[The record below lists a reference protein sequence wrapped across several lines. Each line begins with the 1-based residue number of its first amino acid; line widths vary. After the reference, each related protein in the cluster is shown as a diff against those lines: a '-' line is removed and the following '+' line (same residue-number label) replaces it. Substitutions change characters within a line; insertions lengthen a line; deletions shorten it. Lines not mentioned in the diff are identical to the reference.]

1 MQINYQK
8 FFFFHLNLIDFE
20 QNINQKQ
27 LIIFLIQLHSF
38 FNKAFINIII
48 TKDLYFRQVEDKQQ
62 QILMNGISLSFKVD
76 KFEKQFNKDRTKSG
90 RDFSKGYL
98 LILLIE
104 MIVIGIDY
112 AINRKYNDLIILCIT
127 LAQFLLGLMQRLVV
141 LKICSSYF
149 NLFIAI
155 QNLGQAMLN
164 CCMIS
169 FWLNVN
175 DIDYVNNLYYGSNIV
190 LKHIYLLQ
198 GSNFIMKF
206 ITAINIGIIY
216 EVFFIRF
223 QTSIRHYVLS
233 VSIAIFLQIYKIFQE
248 DLSLR
253 NLFLVQRSEDE
264 MNFLVK
270 RLLPV
275 SMLITKYDKKEERI
289 YFHMSNTKLQKQFHI
304 KDDDSMKN
312 FLLKVELQALDEY
325 QRLQLESNNNK
336 SLFQHMHFQA
346 ISYSKK
352 HYKKKNTIN
361 VNNNQDNLQ
370 NDRKQSILNNNSIP
384 NMHQNQQALFSAA
397 ALNQPVD
404 DMVSPNSLSCR
415 QSGDLISHRMTEHNL
430 RNIFGIQEKIESDSM
445 TQKIIKS
452 IRKKEHKKTIKK
464 QFDNLEIEIGDRQYE
479 QTIKDVYNTNSN
491 HPNSNNIINNLNIN
505 EYNQKKGINNNANV
519 NAKNIADEIYDRLE
533 VFYGILQGENQ
544 KILNIKIYTYILE
557 EIYQVIIFEDET
569 LQGRVEYLQK
579 LNKYY
584 MNLFEQMLKK
594 LRAPIAQSLY
604 KMKKAVNNLKQ
615 NIILKQQQSI
625 NQNLSRLDS
634 ILSQNDQQTNALSR
648 LREIASD
655 LIVRK
660 QSSQIQN
667 TIVQSTLNN
676 DSSRQG
682 TSLLEDIIKQDKQQ
696 KDLIFQNTQDL
707 QYNNYNILNS
717 LFNYQDIFKIFSKN
731 SIIIS
736 PINISLERII
746 KDLKTIFQSEYKSRC
761 LELYFINDL
770 TEEDSYINTDEKY
783 LKQVFINL
791 INNSLQSLTKIQKG
805 YTAVHF
811 KLNPLDNQLIDI
823 SIIDTGPGFDNN
835 YNISEQ
841 ILIQHLNV
849 MTLGRNLKV
858 KELKVG
864 IPISQKIIGKLGP
877 YEKIQFEKN
886 VVRFQIYKD
895 YDGLIKNKDNNY
907 YGGYVKRKSLFV
919 RNKTISQSEKSEQIC
934 EENEQDYQQNEINY
948 AIQKQQV
955 IERSE
960 ALVFSKHQDYFSESS
975 Y

>member
-1 MQINYQK
+1 
-8 FFFFHLNLIDFE
+8 
-20 QNINQKQ
+20 
-27 LIIFLIQLHSF
+27 
-38 FNKAFINIII
+38 
-48 TKDLYFRQVEDKQQ
+48 
-62 QILMNGISLSFKVD
+62 MNAISLSFKVD

-90 RDFSKGYL
+90 REFSRGYL
-98 LILLIE
+98 LILLVE
-104 MIVIGIDY
+104 MIIIGVDY
-112 AINRKYNDLIILCIT
+112 SINRKYNDLIILSMT
-127 LAQFLLGLMQRLVV
+127 LAQFLLALMQRFII
-141 LKICSSYF
+141 LKLCSSYF

-155 QNLGQAMLN
+155 QNLGQALIN

-169 FWLNVN
+169 FWLNVD
-175 DIDYVNNLYYGSNIV
+175 DIYYVNNIYYGSNIV

-206 ITAINIGIIY
+206 ITAINLGIIY
-216 EVFFIRF
+216 ETFFVSQ
-223 QTSIRHYVLS
+223 QTSIRHYILS
-233 VSIAIFLQIYKIFQE
+233 VSIAIFLNVYKIFQE

-336 SLFQHMHFQA
+336 SLFQHLHFQA

-352 HYKKKNTIN
+352 HYKKKNTMS
-361 VNNNQDNLQ
+361 VNNNNNQENLQ
-370 NDRKQSILNNNSIP
+370 NDRKQSLLNNNSIP
-384 NMHQNQQALFSAA
+384 NIHPNQQALFSAA
-397 ALNQPVD
+397 ALNQPGD
-404 DMVSPNSLSCR
+404 DLVSPNSLSGR
-415 QSGDLISHRMTEHNL
+415 QSGDLISHRLTEHNL
-430 RNIFGIQEKIESDSM
+430 KNIFGMQEKAETDSM

-452 IRKKEHKKTIKK
+452 MRKKEHKKTIKK

-479 QTIKDVYNTNSN
+479 QTIKDAYNTNSN
-491 HPNSNNIINNLNIN
+491 HHNSHNIINNLNIN
-505 EYNQKKGINNNANV
+505 EYNQKRGINHNASI

-584 MNLFEQMLKK
+584 LNLFEQMLKK

-634 ILSQNDQQTNALSR
+634 ILSQNDQQANALSR
-648 LREIASD
+648 LREMASD

-676 DSSRQG
+676 DSSKQG
-682 TSLLEDIIKQDKQQ
+682 TSLLEDIFKQDKQQ
-696 KDLIFQNTQDL
+696 KEMIFQNTQDL

-746 KDLKTIFQSEYKSRC
+746 KDLKTIFSSEYKSRC

-791 INNSLQSLTKIQKG
+791 INNSLQSLTRIQKG

-811 KLNPLDNQLIDI
+811 KLNPQDIQLIDI

-835 YNISEQ
+835 YNLNEQ

-877 YEKIQFEKN
+877 YESIKFEKN
-886 VVRFQIYKD
+886 VVKFQIYKD

-907 YGGYVKRKSLFV
+907 NGGYVKRKSLFV

-934 EENEQDYQQNEINY
+934 EENEQDFQQNEINY

-955 IERSE
+955 IDRNE
-960 ALVFSKHQDYFSESS
+960 ALVFSKHQEYFGESS

>member
-1 MQINYQK
+1 
-8 FFFFHLNLIDFE
+8 
-20 QNINQKQ
+20 
-27 LIIFLIQLHSF
+27 
-38 FNKAFINIII
+38 
-48 TKDLYFRQVEDKQQ
+48 
-62 QILMNGISLSFKVD
+62 MNALSLSFKVD

-98 LILLIE
+98 LILLVE

-112 AINRKYNDLIILCIT
+112 SFNRQYNDLIILSMT
-127 LAQFLLGLMQRLVV
+127 LAQFLLALMQRFII
-141 LKICSSYF
+141 LKLCSSYF
-149 NLFIAI
+149 NLFIAL
-155 QNLGQAMLN
+155 QNLGQALLN
-164 CCMIS
+164 CCMIC

-175 DIDYVNNLYYGSNIV
+175 DINYVNNIYYGFNIV

-216 EVFFIRF
+216 EIFFMNQ
-223 QTSIRHYVLS
+223 QTSIRHYILS
-233 VSIAIFLQIYKIFQE
+233 VSIAILLYIYKIFQE

-325 QRLQLESNNNK
+325 QRMQLESNNNK
-336 SLFQHMHFQA
+336 SLFQHLHFQA

-361 VNNNQDNLQ
+361 VNNNQENQQ
-370 NDRKQSILNNNSIP
+370 NDRKQSLLNNNSIANINP
-384 NMHQNQQALFSAA
+384 NQQALFSVA
-397 ALNQPVD
+397 ALNLPGD
-404 DMVSPNSLSCR
+404 DLVSPNSVSYR
-415 QSGDLISHRMTEHNL
+415 QSGDLISHRLTENNL
-430 RNIFGIQEKIESDSM
+430 RNIFGMQEKAETESM

-452 IRKKEHKKTIKK
+452 MRKKEHKKTIKK

-479 QTIKDVYNTNSN
+479 QTIKDVYNTSIN
-491 HPNSNNIINNLNIN
+491 HPNSHNIINNLNIN
-505 EYNQKKGINNNANV
+505 EYNLKKGINHNASI

-584 MNLFEQMLKK
+584 LNLFESILKK

-625 NQNLSRLDS
+625 NQNISRLDS
-634 ILSQNDQQTNALSR
+634 ILSQNDQQANALSR

-655 LIVRK
+655 LLVRK

-676 DSSRQG
+676 DSSKQG

-696 KDLIFQNTQDL
+696 KDMIFQNTQEL

-805 YTAVHF
+805 YTAIHF
-811 KLNPLDNQLIDI
+811 KLSPLDNQLIDI
-823 SIIDTGPGFDNN
+823 SIIDTGPGFDSN
-835 YNISEQ
+835 YNLNEQ

-877 YEKIQFEKN
+877 YEIIKFEKN
-886 VVRFQIYKD
+886 VVKFQIYKD

-907 YGGYVKRKSLFV
+907 YGGYAKRKNLFV
-919 RNKTISQSEKSEQIC
+919 RNKTKSQSEKSEQIC
-934 EENEQDYQQNEINY
+934 EENEQDFQQNEISY

-955 IERSE
+955 IERNE
-960 ALVFSKHQDYFSESS
+960 VLVFSKHQDYFDESS